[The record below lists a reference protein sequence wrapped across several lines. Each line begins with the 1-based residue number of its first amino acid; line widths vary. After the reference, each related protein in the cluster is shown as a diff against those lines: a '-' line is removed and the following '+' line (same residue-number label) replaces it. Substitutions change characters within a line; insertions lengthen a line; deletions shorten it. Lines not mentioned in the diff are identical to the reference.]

1 MKKISK
7 LLVAVIISTCVLA
20 FIPGNNCL
28 AMADLKDGGGGLKTT
43 VGGAIDGL
51 NVAGDVDVGGL
62 QKVIGTLL
70 NFLQIASGL
79 VAVLM
84 IAIVGFNYI
93 LATSSDMK
101 KEMKEKALPIIIGI
115 VLVFGA
121 TSIAKFFIGVAS

>member
-20 FIPGNNCL
+20 FMPGNNCM

>member
-1 MKKISK
+1 MKNISK

-20 FIPGNNCL
+20 FMPGNNCM

-121 TSIAKFFIGVAS
+121 TSIAKFFIGVAA

>member
-20 FIPGNNCL
+20 FMPGNNCM

-121 TSIAKFFIGVAS
+121 TSIAKFFIGVAA